1 MADLNTRPPPPYRR
15 EQFAIS
21 FLAFSLL
28 FAFSILFA
36 LAQPDPTFFRT
47 HALAWSS
54 ALLVTPALYI
64 FVRRYGRAPLTHWW
78 RLFWTFAWA
87 MIAVHLIWGLGLEH
101 DWRPLTVFERQ
112 GFFVAFPIFL
122 LQGLWLIDIA
132 MSWTRIDWAW
142 STGVYK
148 YWQGFMAV
156 FVFANFFVA
165 MVIFRN
171 DTESLVIGL
180 LQTAVVIGAF
190 LLRWN
195 EREQSL

>member
-156 FVFANFFVA
+156 
-165 MVIFRN
+165 
-171 DTESLVIGL
+171 SLVIGL